1 MAKRRRGC
9 DTNNTRS
16 SRIFRSLRYT
26 ESCMRELIRTNDAV
40 LVSAVV
46 ALLEGAGI
54 RSMVFD
60 QNMSVLEGSLGVL
73 PRRVLVAEEHELRA
87 RKLLED
93 AGLGHE
99 LRSDDD
105 R

>member
-1 MAKRRRGC
+1 VGKTRRDC
-9 DTNNTRS
+9 DTNNPPQLPD
-16 SRIFRSLRYT
+16 IPFF
-26 ESCMRELIRTNDAV
+26 EAQKCMRELIRTNDAV

-46 ALLEGAGI
+46 ALLESAGI

-73 PRRVLVAEEHELRA
+73 PRRVLVADEHELRA

-99 LRSDDD
+99 LRPDDD
-105 R
+105 

>member
-1 MAKRRRGC
+1 
-9 DTNNTRS
+9 
-16 SRIFRSLRYT
+16 
-26 ESCMRELIRTNDAV
+26 MRELIRTNDAV

-46 ALLEGAGI
+46 ALLKGAG
-54 RSMVFD
+54 MWPLVFD

-73 PRRVLVAEEHELRA
+73 PRRVLVADGDEIRA

-99 LRSDDD
+99 LRPHDG
-105 R
+105 

>member
-1 MAKRRRGC
+1 
-9 DTNNTRS
+9 
-16 SRIFRSLRYT
+16 
-26 ESCMRELIRTNDAV
+26 MRELIRTNDAV

-46 ALLEGAGI
+46 ALLESAGI
-54 RSMVFD
+54 RPMVFD

-73 PRRVLVAEEHELRA
+73 PRRVLVAEDHEPRA

-99 LRSDDD
+99 LRPNDG